1 MARQICKT
9 EDALGKAGSTYIINF
24 KSSDTLDFRPKFSK
38 ILFKNKCNRKI
49 FDPQFFRHKLKI
61 FQT

>member
-49 FDPQFFRHKLKI
+49 FDPQFF
-61 FQT
+61 